1 MFNKITLFD
10 KNKSY
15 GFSATYECEKCRYEV
30 EVDLQSGSDKYLFH
44 IFCKKCN
51 RPLEAIE

>member
-15 GFSATYECEKCRYEV
+15 GFSATYKCEKCEYKV